1 MTAPEGGSPQ
11 LRVTRSR
18 QSARTVRIAMLALV
32 AVLVALPALVDVGI
46 TAALV
51 DVFILL
57 ALATMWNLLA
67 GYAGLVSVGQQTFL
81 GLGAYVVLVL
91 AQSGMHPYLA
101 VPFAV
106 AFSAV
111 AAIPISWLVLRLR
124 GGYFAVATWVV
135 ADAVQLAISHF
146 PSLGGGTGAILPGV
160 TGIAPTLRLNLT
172 YWTALAVAIGCIAVC
187 YWLLRGR
194 LGLTLTAIRDDEIGA
209 RSAGARVTR
218 AKRTVFVVAAGGCGA
233 AGAVLILSQLNVLA
247 TSVFS
252 VQWSAMMLFATI
264 IGGLGSIEGPIIGTI
279 VFFTLQQLLSQYGPW
294 YFVVLGVI
302 AIAIALKAPRG
313 IWGLLSERFETRFFP
328 VGYWLW
334 AGPPEQPQPASQAED
349 R

>member
-1 MTAPEGGSPQ
+1 MTVGEGDASRY
-11 LRVTRSR
+11 RVTRSR
-18 QSARTVRIAMLALV
+18 RSARTVRLAMLALV
-32 AVLVALPALVDVGI
+32 AVLAALPAFVDVGI

-67 GYAGLVSVGQQTFL
+67 GYAGLVSVGQQTFI
-81 GLGAYVVLVL
+81 GLGAYAVLVL
-91 AQSGMHPYLA
+91 AQSGVQPFLA

-106 AFSAV
+106 VFSAI
-111 AAIPISWLVLRLR
+111 AALPVSWLVLRLR
-124 GGYFAVATWVV
+124 GGYFAIATWVV

-146 PSLGGGTGAILPGV
+146 PSLGGGTGAILPRV
-160 TGIAPTLRLNLT
+160 TEIAPTLRLNLT
-172 YWTALAVAIGCIAVC
+172 YWTGLAVAIGSIAVC

-209 RSAGARVTR
+209 RSAGAQVNR
-218 AKRTVFVVAAGGCGA
+218 AKRIVFVVAAGGCGA

-264 IGGLGSIEGPIIGTI
+264 IGGIGSIEGPIIGTI

-313 IWGLLSERFETRFFP
+313 IWGLLSERFDVRFFP

-334 AGPPEQPQPASQAED
+334 AGPPESQPASQTEE